1 MASACPVGVNPHVPG
16 FPLWDR
22 HRRQRVS
29 VGSTSALPLRQGVPR
44 LLPGVHPFALVSTL
58 PFLAKRS
65 RKTICNAGPRV
76 AVIGAGPAGLASAV
90 ALRRECPDVDVMVY
104 ERSPELRPGVGGG
117 VQLHSGAALLQDLGV
132 DLNFAQ
138 AMRRI
143 RSRAV
148 DGSELLKLDLVKLLD
163 SFKPFVGSVRR
174 PNGEPASCTVMR
186 DALLRAIADQLPVES
201 ISLGMELKDIQ
212 GVLERNVAFAFSLIL
227 EDFDL
232 VIAADGIGSLARGVV
247 LQEDEEPRYT
257 GLRIQYGV
265 REAGGRPTA
274 CEEEVHQWFGQGVY
288 ALTATYGGLDGKM
301 FEMLAVVFRD
311 DAPVAENPNW
321 NPVEVKD
328 NCLERLRAAGH
339 RDEVLELAKSCS
351 RFFEL
356 GVCERTLPGAVGAF
370 IRDNFFRASTSCTP
384 AAEPTAGWVDVVMQ
398 ETPLDEEIA
407 TEKSFAMLEQVNG
420 VEVDSALAFAVNLWL
435 GFLVNPAGPIAQMA
449 PEKREIVMNLLAAVA
464 DGQRFTK
471 KEVEQMLTRLNWAT
485 NAIFLAHSF
494 LQTIW
499 TWFMS
504 LESSGVPSRLRMIAN
519 LLMALFSTDYKQA
532 SPYNWWGAS
541 DASKCQQRR

>member
-1 MASACPVGVNPHVPG
+1 MESRMASACPVGVNPHVPG

-143 RSRAV
+143 RSRA
-148 DGSELLKLDLVKLLD
+148 D

-212 GVLERNVAFAFSLIL
+212 AKQEPGRVTCHFADSTKQ
-227 EDFDL
+227 DFDL

-356 GVCERTLPGAVGAF
+356 GVCERPLGLNRWHRDRVVLVGDSAHAMPPFLGQGANQGIQDAVCLASELRNSGFADFRSDETTELSSGSAARMDSAIESALSRYTAKRLPPVALLGLESNFLGQVETLPGAVGAF
-370 IRDNFFRASTSCTP
+370 IRDNFFRAT
-384 AAEPTAGWVDVVMQ
+384 G
-398 ETPLDEEIA
+398 
-407 TEKSFAMLEQVNG
+407 
-420 VEVDSALAFAVNLWL
+420 
-435 GFLVNPAGPIAQMA
+435 
-449 PEKREIVMNLLAAVA
+449 R
-464 DGQRFTK
+464 
-471 KEVEQMLTRLNWAT
+471 
-485 NAIFLAHSF
+485 
-494 LQTIW
+494 
-499 TWFMS
+499 
-504 LESSGVPSRLRMIAN
+504 SGVAGLVFLNGAIA
-519 LLMALFSTDYKQA
+519 
-532 SPYNWWGAS
+532 
-541 DASKCQQRR
+541 RV